1 LVLPEGGKEIV
12 RNLHRSQ
19 RRERLAAAQPFLAR
33 ALPRL
38 LGNFASGDEIDP
50 KKIQLS
56 LIPVKSGTAEADLF
70 RIATLTWSVPVS
82 PGFGRRMRYLV
93 WDEGHDR
100 FAGVIALGDPVYNLS
115 VRDKK
120 IEWIVH
126 DRAKRLV
133 GILDAY
139 VLGAVPPYSM
149 LLVGKAIASLIRSKD
164 VYDDFTRQYGSSVGV
179 ISKVEKKAR
188 LLAVTT
194 TSSMGRSAV
203 YNRLKLGGEE
213 YFQRLGF
220 TEGWGHF
227 HITNAS
233 ALGGCRVRFV
243 GPDERYV
250 PASNLLSLSKKERR
264 LNAFPTSCSPIFT
277 FENGATGLTQI
288 LEPLSKLVERPCWV
302 LRRESNGLYKEVL
315 GSHVRTAQKYLIL
328 TRGQIPQEVAERAGI
343 THVPISA
350 AEVKAYQLSTPTPL
364 DNAQKSALEALGIGT
379 VTSVRIDAVGLNPR
393 PSLADEPPTW
403 LSTESVT
410 LRLKADF
417 EAEAFHV
424 GLDGQSHQKCPCA
437 GGELLI
443 SIRSSGAWSP

>member
-1 LVLPEGGKEIV
+1 MVLKNGGVAQPFSAEASLKRALRNHLKTLGFTKDINGDLVLPEGGKEIV

-38 LGNFASGDEIDP
+38 IGNFANGDEIDP
-50 KKIQLS
+50 EKIQLS
-56 LIPVKSGTAEADLF
+56 LIPVKSDTEEADLF

-120 IEWIVH
+120 IEWTVH

-149 LLVGKAIASLIRSKD
+149 LLVGKAVACLIRSKD

-179 ISKVEKKAR
+179 ISKAEKKAR

-194 TSSMGRSAV
+194 TSSMGRSAI

-227 HITNAS
+227 HITDALFDKMRDYLRERDHAYADQHTFGEGPNWRLRTIRVALSGLKVNENILKHGIQREVFISTFAPNSFEALRTGKAKPDTSGLLTAS
-233 ALGGCRVRFV
+233 QISDLAKDRWIIPRAARGEIDFRSWNRELI
-243 GPDERYV
+243 P
-250 PASNLLSLSKKERR
+250 LLIKGK
-264 LNAFPTSCSPIFT
+264 
-277 FENGATGLTQI
+277 
-288 LEPLSKLVERPCWV
+288 
-302 LRRESNGLYKEVL
+302 
-315 GSHVRTAQKYLIL
+315 
-328 TRGQIPQEVAERAGI
+328 
-343 THVPISA
+343 
-350 AEVKAYQLSTPTPL
+350 AEV
-364 DNAQKSALEALGIGT
+364 
-379 VTSVRIDAVGLNPR
+379 PR
-393 PSLADEPPTW
+393 AKEQQT
-403 LSTESVT
+403 
-410 LRLKADF
+410 A
-417 EAEAFHV
+417 
-424 GLDGQSHQKCPCA
+424 
-437 GGELLI
+437 
-443 SIRSSGAWSP
+443 